1 MSQHAIDRAKER
13 YGVEMMPEDIA
24 AIVALLLAGYGLQ
37 FGFPNENDRCVFLV
51 EYSGRKYRLVYHLV
65 RAQIVTFLP
74 LFSDRPKNKKPAV
87 EFKRKRD
94 IYRAGRRRRA
104 K

>member
-13 YGVEMMPEDIA
+13 YGVEFTPEDIA

-37 FGFPNENDRCVFLV
+37 FGYLNGNDRCIFLV
-51 EYSGRKYRLVYHLV
+51 EYGGCKYRLVFHVV
-65 RAQIVTFLP
+65 RAQVVTFLP
-74 LFSDRPKNKKPAV
+74 LFNDRPRNKRPAV
-87 EFKRKRD
+87 DFRRKRD

>member
-1 MSQHAIDRAKER
+1 MTQHAIDRAKER
-13 YGVEMMPEDIA
+13 YGVEFTVADIA

-37 FGFPNENDRCVFLV
+37 FGYLNANDRCIFLV
-51 EYSGRKYRLVYHLV
+51 EYGGRKYRLVFHVV

-74 LFSDRPKNKKPAV
+74 LFNDRPRNKKPAV
-87 EFKRKRD
+87 DFRRKRD
-94 IYRAGRRRRA
+94 IYRAGRRRRQ